1 MRIDLFLK
9 KVLLV
14 EKRTDAKLMCDKNLV
29 RLNGKY
35 VKPSKSVNI
44 GDIIEIE
51 SFKGTKKIRILNIPG
66 GNVGKQDAD
75 LYYEECLGQE

>member
-1 MRIDLFLK
+1 VRIDLFLK

-35 VKPSKSVNI
+35 VKPSKSVNT

-51 SFKGTKKIRILNIPG
+51 SFKGTKKIRILNIPT